1 MFDYQ
6 EKFDVIIVGA
16 GHAGCEAALASARM
30 GCRTVLFTISLDAI
44 AQMSCNPA
52 IGGIAKGHLVKE
64 IDALGG
70 EMALNID
77 ATGLQYRVLN
87 TRKGPA
93 VRSSRAQADKILYR
107 NRMKY
112 VLENQPNLFVCQ
124 DMITGI
130 FVENGIIGGVLGQ
143 VGTRYH
149 AKCVV
154 LTTGTFLNGT
164 VHIGFDS
171 FSAGRLGEPAATG
184 LSESLV
190 AHGFEIGRLKTGTPA
205 RVNKHSLDF
214 SKMEPQYGDEVPKPF
229 SFLTKSI
236 QRAQL
241 PCWITWTNERTH
253 AVIAENIQRS
263 ALYSGKISGTG
274 PRYCPSIED
283 KVVKF
288 PDKDRHQTF
297 LEPEGYETNEYYING
312 MSTSLPV
319 DVQIEFYRTIP
330 GLERVELMR
339 PAYAIEYDYFPP
351 TQLYATLETKM
362 VRGLFHAGQ
371 INGTSGYEEAAAQG
385 LLAGINAALAA
396 QDREM
401 VIIGRDQGYIGV
413 MVDDLVTKGTNEP
426 YRMFTSRAEYR
437 LILREDNA
445 DWRLTEL
452 GRQVGLVKDDRYAIF
467 QIKWEQVEC
476 ERERLRTVSV
486 APVAANPILESKGV
500 ALLSEAVRAA
510 VLLKRHE
517 VEYADL
523 VTMGVGDTSLSP
535 DVMEQVDIH
544 LTYEGYVQREERFIE
559 RQRHLDKVK
568 IPENIVFSEV
578 AGLSREVVAK
588 LSQIQPHTL
597 GQALRIPGMTPA
609 AISALMVHFEIQK
622 RQAAEKL

>member
-6 EKFDVIIVGA
+6 EKFDVIVVGA
-16 GHAGCEAALASARM
+16 GHAGCEAALAAARM

-130 FVENGIIGGVLGQ
+130 FVENGTIGGVLGQ

-149 AKCVV
+149 AKSVV
-154 LTTGTFLNGT
+154 LTTGTFLNGI

-171 FSAGRLGEPAATG
+171 FAAGRLGEPAAAG

-214 SKMEPQYGDEVPKPF
+214 TKMEPQYGDEVPKPF

-236 QRAQL
+236 TRRQL

-319 DVQIEFYRTIP
+319 DVQLEFYRTIP

-351 TQLYATLETKM
+351 TQLYATLETKV

-385 LLAGINAALAA
+385 LFAGINAALAA

-401 VIIGRDQGYIGV
+401 VTLGRDQGYIGV
-413 MVDDLVTKGTNEP
+413 MIDDLVTKGTKEP
-426 YRMFTSRAEYR
+426 YRMFTSRAEHR

-452 GRQVGLVKDDRYAIF
+452 GRQVGLVQDDRYQIF
-467 QIKWEQVEC
+467 QTKWEQVER

-486 APVAANPILESKGV
+486 SPVAANPILESKGV

-523 VTMGVGDTSLSP
+523 VTMGVGDASLAP
-535 DVMEQVDIH
+535 DVMEQVDIQ

-568 IPENIVFSEV
+568 IPENIVYSDV
-578 AGLSREVVAK
+578 AGLSREVVVK
-588 LSQIQPHTL
+588 LSQIQPNNL

-609 AISALMVHFEIQK
+609 AISALIVHFEIQK
-622 RQAAEKL
+622 RKAVGKS